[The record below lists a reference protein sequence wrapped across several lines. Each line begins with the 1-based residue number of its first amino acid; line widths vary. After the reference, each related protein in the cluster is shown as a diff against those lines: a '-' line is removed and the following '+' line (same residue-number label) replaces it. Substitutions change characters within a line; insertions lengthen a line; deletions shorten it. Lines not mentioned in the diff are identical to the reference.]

1 MERNCARTR
10 IAKQGAASMFRMN
23 DHADEGKSSIRLAL
37 RVGFWVA
44 AIAVLAFLPAI
55 GCDFVN
61 MDDNRNFLSNEAL
74 KYPLEQKLVWAWTT
88 RWLGVY
94 QPLAWIL
101 IFFEYAAWALRPCGY
116 HVVSLALHGMIG
128 VALFVVTRMLLERA
142 LAGTAEQKDLF
153 VVVAA
158 GLAAMLFCVHPL
170 RTEVVVWL
178 SAQPY
183 LPSVLCLILG
193 VGAYLKAFDANRALE
208 SRRKW
213 LTASFLLGGAA
224 MLFKAVAVTYPLLLL
239 VLDAY
244 PLGRLTPAQ
253 GESGARRRWTLVL
266 VEKLPLLVLSLTLMV
281 VAHGAKNHP
290 RFETGDPISAPLSAR
305 LADAAYGVWFYPSKT
320 LVPLGLTIV
329 YPREE
334 NSVVHLTEPS
344 FALCAA
350 GLVAMCLLAW
360 LLRRK
365 LPAFAA
371 AWAAYLIILAP
382 NSGLVR
388 FSPQLAADR
397 YSYAASLPWVAV
409 LAGGLVYALKRRAS
423 IRITSV
429 AMVGVVAL
437 GLCTMSWFQCATWRH
452 SVALWN
458 HALDVGSDRSLEA
471 HGNLAL
477 ALKQVGFETEAFEQY
492 QAAVRVAPRS
502 SKACYYLADE
512 LARQGKNEA
521 AIATMREAVRA
532 APNQAM
538 MHYYLA
544 NFSMRLGQ
552 PDQALAP
559 FREAIRLD
567 PGFCEAHRDLG
578 VLLAVQGQNDEAR
591 YHLETALQI
600 RPNDPEA
607 RSYLE
612 QFLVE
617 QENGHRH
624 EKQPPT
630 IPAALPS
637 PKVSSQVPAGNATFA
652 SPTLMDRSCTKR

>member
-1 MERNCARTR
+1 V
-10 IAKQGAASMFRMN
+10 KQGLVSMSWIGIYPEKN
-23 DHADEGKSSIRLAL
+23 ESSIRLDL

-44 AIAVLAFLPAI
+44 AVAVLAFLPAI

-61 MDDNRNFLSNEAL
+61 MDDLRNFQSNAAL
-74 KYPLEQKLVWAWTT
+74 NYPLGKKLVWAWTT
-88 RWLGVY
+88 CWLGVY

-101 IFFEYAAWALRPCGY
+101 IFCEHAAWALRPCGY
-116 HVVSLALHGMIG
+116 HGVSLALHGMVG

-142 LAGTAEQKDLF
+142 FAGTAEQKDPL

-213 LTASFLLGGAA
+213 LMASFLLGGAA
-224 MLFKAVAVTYPLLLL
+224 MLFKAVAVTFPLLLL
-239 VLDAY
+239 VLDVY
-244 PLGRLTPAQ
+244 PLGRLTLAQ
-253 GESGARRRWTLVL
+253 GESGARRRWTLAL
-266 VEKLPLLVLSLTLMV
+266 VEKLPLLVLGLMLMV

-320 LVPLGLTIV
+320 LVPIGLTIV

-350 GLVAMCLLAW
+350 GVVAMCLLAW

-371 AWAAYLIILAP
+371 AWVAYLIILAP
-382 NSGLVR
+382 SSGLVR

-409 LAGGLVYALKRRAS
+409 LAVGLVYALKRRAS
-423 IRITSV
+423 IRITSTAIV
-429 AMVGVVAL
+429 AVVVL
-437 GLCTMSWFQCATWRH
+437 GLSAMSWFQTATWRH

-492 QAAVRVAPRS
+492 QAAVRIAPRS

-512 LARQGKNEA
+512 LARQGKNAE
-521 AIATMREAVRA
+521 AIATMREAVQA
-532 APNQAM
+532 APDQAM

-544 NFSMRLGQ
+544 SFLMRLGQ
-552 PDQALAP
+552 PDQALVP
-559 FREAIRLD
+559 FREAIRLE

-591 YHLETALQI
+591 YHLEKALQI

-607 RSYLE
+607 RSNLE

-617 QENGHRH
+617 QENGQRR
-624 EKQPPT
+624 EQQPAT
-630 IPAALPS
+630 SPAALPS
-637 PKVSSQVPAGNATFA
+637 PKASSQVPAGKSTFA
-652 SPTLMDRSCTKR
+652 SPTLMDRSCTQR